1 MNKFTNFLIGSNDT
15 NFLNSV
21 GGRYRELPHPFLS
34 SVNLKKPILPD
45 KLRNND
51 FVLIGK
57 LKGLPVGFRNLENT
71 LKNTFYLQLRVLKDL
86 YIYLSLPV

>member
-1 MNKFTNFLIGSNDT
+1 MLLLVSEYDIDSQDLNEAFKKLYDT

-34 SVNLKKPILPD
+34 SVNLTKPILPD

-51 FVLIGK
+51 F
-57 LKGLPVGFRNLENT
+57 
-71 LKNTFYLQLRVLKDL
+71 
-86 YIYLSLPV
+86 